1 MYDLVRVHVPARQ
14 NTRGVTQAMGSQA
27 VDALC
32 VPIHNR
38 LYVLGNTLLQEQNQ
52 RWPTGQSLWH
62 SDLSTMYVLQDIL
75 FVVEL

>member
-14 NTRGVTQAMGSQA
+14 NTRGVTQAKQWM
-27 VDALC
+27 LC
-32 VPIHNR
+32 VCQFTTGFI
-38 LYVLGNTLLQEQNQ
+38 LGNTLLQEENQ

-75 FVVEL
+75 FVVGL